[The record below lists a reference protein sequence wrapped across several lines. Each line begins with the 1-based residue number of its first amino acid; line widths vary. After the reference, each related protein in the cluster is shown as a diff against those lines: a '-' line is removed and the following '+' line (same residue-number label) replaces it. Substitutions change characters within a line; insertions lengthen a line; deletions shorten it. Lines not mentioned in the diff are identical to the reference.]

1 MSKRNIKPPPENGGG
16 SAAWLTTFNDLMTL
30 LMVFFVLLFTMGSM
44 DNNKLGEFLNSLQ
57 SGLGVLGAGSKVSI
71 SVHSPRTPILQ
82 QGQTIR
88 KKKEPAP
95 ENEVVETESIGEVLD
110 EFAAHPGINVRYSK
124 EGVHISFENGL
135 FFNFGKADIN
145 TSGFAFLEKMAASI
159 SKYPYAVRVEG
170 HTDNVPIHT
179 NRFPTNWELSI
190 ARAVSV
196 VKYLVD
202 VGNIN
207 PQRLSAVG
215 YGESRP
221 LVPNS
226 SPANLAKNRRVEIVL
241 ATEDEK

>member
-1 MSKRNIKPPPENGGG
+1 M
-16 SAAWLTTFNDLMTL
+16 
-30 LMVFFVLLFTMGSM
+30 
-44 DNNKLGEFLNSLQ
+44 
-57 SGLGVLGAGSKVSI
+57 
-71 SVHSPRTPILQ
+71 Q

-145 TSGFAFLEKMAASI
+145 TSGFAFLEKMALSI
-159 SKYPYAVRVEG
+159 YEFPYAVRVEG
-170 HTDNVPIHT
+170 HADNVPIHT

-196 VKYLVD
+196 VKYFVD
-202 VGNIN
+202 VDKIN

-221 LVPNS
+221 LMANNS
-226 SPANLAKNRRVEIVL
+226 PVNRAKNRRVEIVL